1 GTCFTQH
8 KRSHYNHSNIADLRH
23 TMGYDVT
30 GWLFSYRLHDG
41 LKLSFKLGLCHV
53 STSLARDRLVE
64 KRCLDLTLLDKK
76 IHDTGIV
83 HWDIKP
89 ANLVVTKHEQIK
101 FIDFGSATD
110 LQIGKNYVSNF
121 TPLDPDYC
129 PPELYV
135 LPEET
140 TSLHPE
146 PIAAFLS
153 PILWQIH
160 MKGAKMNLYDFGI
173 LNGTPVEVGTEIPR
187 RADAYR
193 PRLL

>member
-1 GTCFTQH
+1 MVLPS
-8 KRSHYNHSNIADLRH
+8 SHVAGLASCRKANA
-23 TMGYDVT
+23 MGR
-30 GWLFSYRLHDG
+30 WLFSYRLHDG